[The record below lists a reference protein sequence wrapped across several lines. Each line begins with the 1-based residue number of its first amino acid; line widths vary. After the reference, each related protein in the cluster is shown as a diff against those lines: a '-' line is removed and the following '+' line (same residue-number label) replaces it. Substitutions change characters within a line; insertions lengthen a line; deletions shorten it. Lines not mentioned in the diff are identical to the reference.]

1 MFAAN
6 ATGTKVDAPVMPLM
20 AMLSPVEK
28 GRHGELFDKLNVE
41 LEGRIN
47 LSNATAN
54 PMEAPSER
62 EWKAAKKGFVRGFEA
77 GLNAVDT
84 LLGGL
89 SVFRRKFVGNQ
100 IWEDLKTD
108 YKDIGYSGVDPNLS
122 RFNLVVRRE
131 IYCNLRKGKTMDK
144 ALAAGLKLAAEK
156 QGKMLKSVGT
166 ANPRVG

>member
-1 MFAAN
+1 
-6 ATGTKVDAPVMPLM
+6 
-20 AMLSPVEK
+20 MLSPVEK

-41 LEGRIN
+41 LEGRFN

-62 EWKAAKKGFVRGFEA
+62 GWKAAKKGFVRGFEA

-100 IWEDLKTD
+100 IWE
-108 YKDIGYSGVDPNLS
+108 S
-122 RFNLVVRRE
+122 RPITRTSVVPE
-131 IYCNLRKGKTMDK
+131 WTPI
-144 ALAAGLKLAAEK
+144 
-156 QGKMLKSVGT
+156 
-166 ANPRVG
+166 